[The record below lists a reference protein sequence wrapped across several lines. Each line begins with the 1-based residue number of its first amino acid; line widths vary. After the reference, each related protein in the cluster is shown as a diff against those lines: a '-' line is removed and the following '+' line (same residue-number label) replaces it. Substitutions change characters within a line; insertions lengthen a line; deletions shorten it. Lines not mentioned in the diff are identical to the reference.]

1 MAKFE
6 VSRYGADPQKR
17 FFGFSWAFWMSKS
30 LQQKLTVIA
39 LLIYWPGLF
48 VLTHIPVPEQVRQ
61 AEVSDKSLHFVS
73 YLILV
78 FLLWFAISPDKK
90 VHWRKSRVWWVF
102 AAIIAYGVIE
112 EVVQGYMGRSC
123 DLIDLVADVVGT
135 VAGLV
140 LFCFLTF
147 WHALLL
153 VAGVA
158 VFLLTNVTRKNL
170 GDFLPVTNTLF
181 HLLAY
186 GFFTLLWIQ
195 YMQLFL
201 RLKAPRVGWLITAFA
216 LPTLLLLVGK
226 MFSVIVGNE
235 FEPSDLKLAIIGIAA
250 IVVGFSIT
258 ALVRGR
264 AETKSG

>member
-1 MAKFE
+1 MARRM
-6 VSRYGADPQKR
+6 SQKR
-17 FFGFSWAFWMSKS
+17 LFGFSWAFWMSKS

-61 AEVSDKSLHFVS
+61 AGVADKNLHFVS

-90 VHWRKSRVWWVF
+90 VRWRKSRVWWVA

-112 EVVQGYMGRSC
+112 EVVQGYVGRSY
-123 DLIDLVADVVGT
+123 DLIDLVADAVGT

-140 LFCFLTF
+140 LFSFLTF

-158 VFLLTNVTRKNL
+158 VFLLTNITRKNL
-170 GDFLPVTNTLF
+170 GDFLPMTNTLF

-186 GFFTLLWIQ
+186 GFFTLVWIQ

-201 RLKAPRVGWLITAFA
+201 RFKAPRAGWLITAFA

-226 MFSVIVGNE
+226 LCSVIIGNE
-235 FEPSDLKLAIIGIAA
+235 FEPLDMIPAIAGIAA
-250 IVVGFSIT
+250 IVLCFSIT
-258 ALVRGR
+258 ICHRHR
-264 AETKSG
+264 

>member
-1 MAKFE
+1 M
-6 VSRYGADPQKR
+6 SQKR
-17 FFGFSWAFWMSKS
+17 LFGFPWAFSMSKS

-48 VLTHIPVPEQVRQ
+48 VLTHMPIPEQVRQ
-61 AEVSDKSLHFVS
+61 AEVSDKSLHLVS

-78 FLLWFAISPDKK
+78 FLVWFAINPDKK
-90 VHWRKSRVWWVF
+90 VRWRKSRVWWVF

-112 EVVQGYMGRSC
+112 EVVQGYTGRSC
-123 DLIDLVADVVGT
+123 DFMDLAADAVGT
-135 VAGLV
+135 AAGLV
-140 LFCFLTF
+140 LFSFLTF
-147 WHALLL
+147 WHALVL
-153 VAGVA
+153 VTGLV
-158 VFLLTNVTRKNL
+158 VFVLTNVARKDL

-201 RLKAPRVGWLITAFA
+201 RLKAPRIAWLITAFA

-226 MFSVIVGNE
+226 LFSVIIGNE
-235 FEPSDLKLAIIGIAA
+235 FDRSDIGLAIVGIAA

-264 AETKSG
+264 AETKSW